1 MRNVIKRVMGLVLC
15 AALILGDNAT
25 LGFAQELSDISVE
38 TLLEDEAFEAEE
50 NLTDVSFNDAYQI

>member
-15 AALILGDNAT
+15 AALILGDNAAT
-25 LGFAQELSDISVE
+25 GFAQELSDISVE